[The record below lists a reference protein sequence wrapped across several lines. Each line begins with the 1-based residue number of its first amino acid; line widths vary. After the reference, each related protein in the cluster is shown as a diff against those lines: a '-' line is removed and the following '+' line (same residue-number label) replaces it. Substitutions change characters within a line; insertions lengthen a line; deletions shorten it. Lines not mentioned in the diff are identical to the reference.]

1 MSAGQQAQTAAD
13 TEKRESPAPASA
25 QALEAAD
32 REARRL
38 QEGPGITLFG
48 GQISYRAL
56 IAIGIFIAAFMAVW
70 VVLWAGMGGVG
81 LGLGWI
87 PAAAAGVAAVGLFS
101 RSSAR

>member
-1 MSAGQQAQTAAD
+1 VEAAEQEATGESED
-13 TEKRESPAPASA
+13 RDESPSM
-25 QALEAAD
+25 QVLEAAD

-38 QEGPGITLFG
+38 QDGPGITFLG

-56 IAIGIFIAAFMAVW
+56 AAIGIFIAAFMLVW

-87 PAAAAGVAAVGLFS
+87 PAAAAGVAAVWLFS
-101 RSSAR
+101 RSNA

>member
-1 MSAGQQAQTAAD
+1 MSSGQEAGAAAE
-13 TEKRESPAPASA
+13 TEKSEDSATA

-32 REARRL
+32 REARSL

-48 GQISYRAL
+48 GEISYRTLA
-56 IAIGIFIAAFMAVW
+56 AIGIFIAAFMAVW

-87 PAAAAGVAAVGLFS
+87 PAAAAGVAAVWMFS
-101 RSSAR
+101 RSSA